1 MAWIETISDAAA
13 TGRLA
18 EIYGRARE
26 RAGRVFHILRL
37 QSLNPAALD
46 ASIQQYLA
54 IMHGD
59 SPLTRVQREML
70 AVVVSRA
77 NDCHY

>member
-1 MAWIETISDAAA
+1 MPWIKVFSLAEARGFLKKQYDAAMA
-13 TGRLA
+13 RVGR
-18 EIYGRARE
+18 IFNI
-26 RAGRVFHILRL
+26 V
-37 QSLNPAALD
+37 
-46 ASIQQYLA
+46 A
-54 IMHGD
+54 IMSPNPRVMKTSMDFYGALMFGH